1 VDAKDGHGTATATLD
16 AEVEQALGDLVG
28 YVLRHATPV
37 RRALLYVEHDYGHD
51 VRARVGDLLVEAD
64 RERHPRS
71 ARELVWAAVGHYVGD
86 AERRERAVING
97 ARSVRPPTHRT

>member
-1 VDAKDGHGTATATLD
+1 VEKSGSSTASAVDD
-16 AEVEQALGDLVG
+16 EVEQALADLVG

-37 RRALLYVEHDYGHD
+37 RRALLYVEHDYGRD
-51 VRARVGDLLVEAD
+51 VRARVGDLLVEVD

-86 AERRERAVING
+86 AERRERAVITG
-97 ARSVRPPTHRT
+97 ARNARPPTRRT